1 MTKNE
6 LPSVIIC
13 ECSSTEHQ
21 MILYPDIEERTIY
34 CHVHLFKYG
43 FFRRLKA
50 AFKYLFGYK
59 SRFGAWDEFII
70 KREYADKLREMADIL
85 DGKIK

>member
-50 AFKYLFGYK
+50 AFKYLF
-59 SRFGAWDEFII
+59 
-70 KREYADKLREMADIL
+70 L
-85 DGKIK
+85 